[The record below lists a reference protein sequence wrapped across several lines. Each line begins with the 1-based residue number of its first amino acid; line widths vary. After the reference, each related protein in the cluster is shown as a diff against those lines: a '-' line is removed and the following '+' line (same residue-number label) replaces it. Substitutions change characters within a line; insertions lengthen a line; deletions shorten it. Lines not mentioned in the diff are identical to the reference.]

1 MGEIILRIVYSG
13 TLITSHIPFL
23 VKVVPPE
30 GSGELLALQ
39 ESVQSALQEPAI
51 LQPLS
56 PEEFDHIL
64 AGNGLIL
71 GVYVEGELVGAR
83 AVLFPAIDE
92 GHLGNDVGIPR
103 SEWPKVVYQ
112 EISLVSEN
120 IRGNG
125 LQKLLGQLI
134 MDELKSR
141 TDEWKY
147 VCCTV
152 APYNIP
158 SLKDKFN
165 QGLAIGGL
173 KQKYGGNWR
182 YIFFKDLKEEFEI
195 LTSFKEVSMKE
206 FKEQQDLL
214 KAGWRGVSLT
224 EDHGEWKLI
233 FGKKEERVTLPF

>member
-1 MGEIILRIVYSG
+1 MRIVYSG
-13 TLITSHIPFL
+13 TLKTSHIPFL
-23 VKVVPPE
+23 VKVVPRE

-39 ESVQSALQEPAI
+39 ESVRSALQEPAI

-56 PEEFDHIL
+56 AEEFDHIL

-120 IRGNG
+120 VRGNG

-134 MDELKSR
+134 MEELKR
-141 TDEWKY
+141 RRDEFDY

-165 QGLAIGGL
+165 QDWPLAALNKNTEGIGG
-173 KQKYGGNWR
+173 
-182 YIFFKDLKEEFEI
+182 
-195 LTSFKEVSMKE
+195 TSS
-206 FKEQQDLL
+206 
-214 KAGWRGVSLT
+214 
-224 EDHGEWKLI
+224 
-233 FGKKEERVTLPF
+233 

>member
-1 MGEIILRIVYSG
+1 MRIVYSG
-13 TLITSHIPFL
+13 TLKTSNIPFL
-23 VKVVPPE
+23 VKVVPGE

-39 ESVQSALQEPAI
+39 ESVRSALQEPGS

-56 PEEFDHIL
+56 EEEFDHIL

-71 GVYVEGELVGAR
+71 GVYVEGRLVGAR

-92 GHLGNDVGIPR
+92 HHLGYDVGIPR
-103 SEWPKVVYQ
+103 SEWSKVVYQ

-120 IRGNG
+120 VRGNG

-134 MDELKSR
+134 MEELKSR
-141 TDEWKY
+141 RDEFDY

-165 QGLAIGGL
+165 QGLAIGSL

-182 YIFFKDLKEEFEI
+182 YIFIKNLKEEVEI
-195 LTSFKEVSMKE
+195 LPPFKEVAMKE

-214 KAGWRGVSLT
+214 EAGWMGVSLT
-224 EDHGEWKLI
+224 KDHREWKLT
-233 FGKKEERVTLPF
+233 FGKKKNV

>member
-1 MGEIILRIVYSG
+1 MGGIKLRIVYSG
-13 TLITSHIPFL
+13 TLKTSHIPFL
-23 VKVVPPE
+23 VKVIPGE
-30 GSGELLALQ
+30 GSGELLSLQ
-39 ESVQSALQEPAI
+39 ESVRSALKEPAI

-56 PEEFDHIL
+56 EEEFDHIL

-83 AVLFPAIDE
+83 AVLFPAID
-92 GHLGNDVGIPR
+92 GDHLGKDVGIPR

-120 IRGNG
+120 VRGNG

-134 MDELKSR
+134 MEELKSR
-141 TDEWKY
+141 RDEFKY

-158 SLKDKFN
+158 SLKDKFD

-173 KQKYGGNWR
+173 KRKYGGNWR
-182 YIFFKDLKEEFEI
+182 YIFVKNLKEEFEI
-195 LTSFKEVSMKE
+195 LPTFKEVSMKE

-214 KAGWRGVSLT
+214 NAGWRGISMT

-233 FGKKEERVTLPF
+233 FGKRKKG

>member
-1 MGEIILRIVYSG
+1 MRIVYSG
-13 TLITSHIPFL
+13 TLKTSHIPFL
-23 VKVVPPE
+23 VKVVPRE

-39 ESVQSALQEPAI
+39 ESVRSALQEPAI

-56 PEEFDHIL
+56 AEEFDHIL

-103 SEWPKVVYQ
+103 SEWSKVVYQ
-112 EISLVSEN
+112 EISFVSEN
-120 IRGNG
+120 VRGNG

-141 TDEWKY
+141 TDECKY

-173 KQKYGGNWR
+173 KQKYGGHWR

-195 LTSFKEVSMKE
+195 LPPFKEVSMKE

-233 FGKKEERVTLPF
+233 FGKKEERITLPF